1 MTPETARC
9 DLQATPAPVSPVRRS
24 RAGSSPAVLGPL
36 QGTVL
41 VAEDTG
47 DLRELA
53 VLYLKSFG
61 LGVIEAV
68 NGAEA
73 VTLALRDQ
81 PDAILMDLEMP
92 VLGGLEAAAQ
102 LRQSTYGGAIVALT
116 GHSAAS
122 VRAQALAAGCNDLLS
137 KPVSRAQLHAA
148 LERALRAPF
157 GAAGTRP

>member
-1 MTPETARC
+1 MTLETARC
-9 DLQATPAPVSPVRRS
+9 EPQPKAGRVSTVRQS
-24 RAGSSPAVLGPL
+24 RAAAATAVLGPL
-36 QGTVL
+36 KGTVL
-41 VAEDTG
+41 VAEDAG

-92 VLGGLEAAAQ
+92 VLGGLEAATQ
-102 LRQSTYGGAIVALT
+102 LRQSTYGGAILALT

-148 LERALRAPF
+148 LERALRAPLR
-157 GAAGTRP
+157 AAGTQP